1 MLNVSPISAVVT
13 LKNLLRTLQIA
24 TVHERYYGIS
34 TLTILKASFL
44 FADEAI
50 GNVLHTFTDLIT
62 VFQRIINARG
72 NCCQFTTKSLRI
84 AIMWKN

>member
-13 LKNLLRTLQIA
+13 LKNLLRTPQIA
-24 TVHERYYGIS
+24 TVHERYGIII
-34 TLTILKASFL
+34 LTILKASFL

-50 GNVLHTFTDLIT
+50 GNILYTFTDLIM
-62 VFQRIINARG
+62 VFQRIINTSG